1 METKS
6 DLSVFIVEDDII
18 YQEIIKNELSQKKFK
33 NIEVFTSGLDCIR
46 NLSKQPD
53 VIILDYNLDKRM
65 NGIQVLQKIKIINR
79 DIQVIMLTS
88 QEKLDVAI
96 NSMKYG
102 AYDYIIKNDVAMKR
116 LDQMVG
122 RIEDWNNMLKQNLDF
137 KKKRFF
143 FLAGIGALITII
155 IILSFLFP
163 HYFDFH
169 NV

>member
-1 METKS
+1 MKTKS

-18 YQEIIKNELSQKKFK
+18 YQEIIKNELSQKQFK

-46 NLSKQPD
+46 NLSKKPD

-65 NGIQVLQKIKIINR
+65 NGIQVLEKIKVINR

-122 RIEDWNNMLKQNLDF
+122 RIEQWNNMLRQNLDL
-137 KKKRFF
+137 KKKKHL
-143 FLAGIGALITII
+143 FLAGIGLLTITII
-155 IILSFLFP
+155 ILSILFP
-163 HYFDFH
+163 EYFDFH